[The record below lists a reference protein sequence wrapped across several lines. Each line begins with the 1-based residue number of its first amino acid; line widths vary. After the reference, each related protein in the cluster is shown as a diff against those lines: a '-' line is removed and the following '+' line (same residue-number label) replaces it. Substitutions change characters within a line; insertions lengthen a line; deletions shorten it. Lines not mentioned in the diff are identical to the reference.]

1 MTQDSSVNTRDISLN
16 DKKPEFFSKAMI
28 HNFRQNIRENKKI
41 FIVILAMHMLAMP
54 MLLAAMMFQILN
66 FGEPD
71 DVDMYAAI
79 AVGTTAIAGAMGIL
93 VPFLMMPYLHKR
105 SVVDMRLSLPLTR
118 TQRFVSDSLAGLFV
132 YIVPFLISQVFTW
145 ILLLIGHLGFDGRTF
160 VKDTIIDT
168 ATGAHETWYCDV
180 FGEVTV
186 TMLMLAAGGI
196 VIMIMLYFLTVLV
209 MSCCGTT
216 FEGFLYSILANI
228 LIPGAVMIVIMG
240 LFSPISTFVEEQQL
254 NAVLPYTSPAG
265 AIYGLVMSIQNYA
278 DGDNIGSWGT
288 TIAFSKYIVGII
300 ISTAA
305 VTVSAYLVN
314 TRRKAEDTGKTVVFG
329 IFFHIIMT
337 LVLFCIGYLILINN
351 DLSEAV
357 MPMLIITAVVYMLF
371 TIVRNRGFA
380 RFGKAVIVYAV
391 TMAAVICSYCVI
403 DETDCFGAGSYVPK
417 SFEVAEIKL
426 SYADFF
432 QEQYYLGQGTPIV
445 VKDRESIELII
456 ETNKQI
462 LEDMDNGV
470 LPCTSGY
477 VQYTLRSGRKV
488 VRYLDVGILP
498 YAKICEIDCTD
509 EVKKQ
514 RAENMAN
521 EIMAVKQSIAA
532 RKTYDKTVIDNFTI
546 YANWTVFSKGKML
559 GQGRSKNISELPEDF
574 YENLAQCLKEDIINE
589 TEEEYFRPWGNMW
602 ELSMGGYNVTIRESY
617 TKTLNYLNDCG
628 FGTLPVVNEEI
639 ADAIL
644 ASDMDIYISSP
655 EMRKALGCVTGIT
668 AARKYGNDHYEG
680 QYRLDITDGAHDYTT
695 FGDENDLAKISNMK
709 GITAEL
715 SEILANSHKEYKTDE
730 DCYTITVNGNHAVI
744 SSQCNEAA
752 EKLYIKAATEY
763 LLKEYQ
769 RIMSNES
776 NTDIEVTCHLCS
788 TFLEVFGKG
797 RIDSAAGEGTYDALS
812 EANVWL
818 KTEADAWLKDL
829 L

>member
-16 DKKPEFFSKAMI
+16 EKKPEFFSKAMM
-28 HNFRQNIRENKKI
+28 HNFRQNIKENKKI
-41 FIVILAMHMLAMP
+41 FIVILVMHMLAMP
-54 MLLAAMMFQILN
+54 MLLGAIIFQILK

-105 SVVDMRLSLPLTR
+105 SVVDMRLSLPLTK

-145 ILLLIGHLGFDGRTF
+145 ILLLIGHLGFDGKTF

-168 ATGAHETWYCDV
+168 ATGAHATWYCDV
-180 FGEVTV
+180 FGKVMIP
-186 TMLMLAAGGI
+186 MLMLAAGGI

-209 MSCCGTT
+209 MSCCGTA

-228 LIPGAVMIVIMG
+228 LIPGSVMIVVIG
-240 LFSPISTFVEEQQL
+240 LFSSISTFVEEQQL

-265 AIYGLVMSIQNYA
+265 AIYGLFTSIEYYA
-278 DGDNIGSWGT
+278 NGDNIGSWGT
-288 TIAFSKYIVGII
+288 NIAFSKFIVGII
-300 ISTAA
+300 ISTA
-305 VTVSAYLVN
+305 VITVSAYLVN

-337 LVLFCIGYLILINN
+337 LVLFCIGYLILINI

-357 MPMLIITAVVYMLF
+357 IPMLIVTAVVYMLF

-391 TMAAVICSYCVI
+391 TMAAVICSYVVI

-417 SFEVAEIKL
+417 EYEVSEIKL

-432 QEQYYLGQGTPIV
+432 NERHLGPRATIV
-445 VKDRESIELII
+445 VKDRENIKLII

-462 LEDMDNGV
+462 LEDMDNDV
-470 LPCTSGY
+470 VPCTDGY
-477 VQYTLRSGRKV
+477 VQYTLRSGRNV
-488 VRYLDVGILP
+488 VRYLSVGVLP

-514 RAENMAN
+514 RAEHMAK
-521 EIMAVKQSIAA
+521 EIMDVKKSNAGRMA
-532 RKTYDKTVIDNFTI
+532 YDKTFSETI
-546 YANWTVFSKGKML
+546 TVYSNWTAWNKGKL
-559 GQGRSKNISELPEDF
+559 VGQGESKHISELPGDF
-574 YENLAQCLKEDIINE
+574 YESLAECLKEDILSE

-602 ELSMGGYNVTIRESY
+602 EFSLAGYNVTIRESY
-617 TKTLNYLNDCG
+617 TKTLDYLSSCG
-628 FGTLPVVNEEI
+628 FGTLPVVDEEL

-668 AARKYGNDHYEG
+668 AARKDGSNFYEG
-680 QYRLDITDGAHDYTT
+680 RFRLDITDGINDYTT
-695 FGDENDLAKISNMK
+695 FGVENELAKISNMD
-709 GITAEL
+709 GITAEFT
-715 SEILANSHKEYKTDE
+715 EILANSHKEYKTDE

-744 SSQCNEAA
+744 SSQCNETA

-763 LLKEYQ
+763 LLKEFQ
-769 RIMSNES
+769 RVMSDEN
-776 NTDIEVTCHLCS
+776 NRDIELTCHFLN
-788 TFLEVFGKG
+788 TFLEVYGKG
-797 RIDSAAGEGTYDALS
+797 RIDSAAGEGAYDALS
-812 EANVWL
+812 EANVL
-818 KTEADAWLKDL
+818 LEAEAEAWLKDL